1 MSDSRGKV
9 ALVTGASKGAGR
21 VIALRL
27 AREGMAVGLIAR
39 GADGIEA
46 VGREIVAAG
55 GQALALAADVANV
68 AAIEAAVAAVEE
80 RFGGIDALV
89 NNAGIS
95 LAGPSA
101 GYPLENWRRVLD
113 TNLTGAFVCS
123 RAVQPALKR
132 RGGGNIIAISSGAG
146 RQGYPRMAAYSA
158 SKFGLIGLMQS
169 LAAEWGAD
177 GIKVS
182 TILPGSILTDFGGR
196 AASDRA
202 RDPNRTYLRPEDV
215 ADAVVF
221 LLSQPPTAWTQEM
234 SLWPFS

>member
-1 MSDSRGKV
+1 MSVLRGKV

-21 VIALRL
+21 TIARRL

-39 GADGIEA
+39 GKDALEEA
-46 VGREIVAAG
+46 AAEIAG
-55 GQALALAADVANV
+55 EGGTALALPADVAS
-68 AAIEAAVAAVEE
+68 AAEIEQAVQQVEA
-80 RFGGIDALV
+80 RLGGIDALV
-89 NNAGIS
+89 NNAGVS
-95 LAGPSA
+95 LAGTSA
-101 GYPLENWRRVLD
+101 DYPLENWDRVLA

-123 RAVQPALKR
+123 RAVYPALRR

-146 RQGYPRMAAYSA
+146 RQGYARMAAYSA

-169 LAAEWGAD
+169 LAAEWGAE

-196 AASDRA
+196 SAADRA
-202 RDPNRTYLRPEDV
+202 RDAGRKYIRPDDL

-221 LLSQPPTAWTQEM
+221 LLTQPPGAWTQEM
-234 SLWPFS
+234 SLWPF